1 MSKKL
6 IMQTEIMHMGTN
18 ARIISKVLTKYRNTF
33 FALKELINNSI
44 MAKATRIE
52 ISFVPE
58 GTEQMLQYRPVNEII
73 VKDNGVGVPYSDFYK
88 SIMEVATDNKADGL
102 GIGRFGGLQIG
113 KKMTIETVAY
123 DAVCG
128 AYTKTAV
135 SISLDDFQGDDLSN
149 KEFVVRKETL
159 KKAVN
164 SYYKVHISDLY
175 HYDSKCPLKN
185 KLVNEFVSVED
196 FSNKLFQHYPLY
208 IFDEKLTFL
217 VNGRELNRL
226 DFVVDDPRRKEL
238 EYTDTEGKSHNVIF
252 YYYSLRLEDN
262 KVRLFLQVNSGDVDT
277 TALELTYNT
286 IWYSPIM
293 GAQYVIIQSDYIT
306 KDLCDNFILADFREK
321 EWDNFASFIKDSID
335 HYYKEGDL
343 KYNSFLRELSSDKHY
358 PFNDVE
364 KKNSPFFVDVFNKSA
379 FYIEEDLKL
388 VQNNSAD
395 KKLIY
400 ALLKKVI
407 ESGDVKFIVEN
418 VLGLSKNS
426 QKKLT
431 ELLDRSSLDDIVAFS
446 STVSQKMSTVDFL
459 YQITVDNQAKS
470 VEALKNIDGI
480 VSRSLWIVGE
490 EYSNSIAN
498 IKDTVTQEQLDRLFR
513 TYVFNK
519 PSKKHN
525 NLIESCK
532 RALKLVE
539 DSVLYNERQLGNGNK
554 EILAIN
560 FKRPSCC
567 FSQMDLTYVDSY
579 IYAIQS
585 QPQFVKMNTYYK
597 LFFVVYEMSDYVRSK
612 VNSSKNKNTPFLY
625 NEINEGDT
633 HIQTYI
639 VQWNELIGY
648 NRRELSCMSETLRLR
663 QEDAQ
668 ALFLAEYAELLE
680 RKKKGCLTFVGE
692 RR

>member
-1 MSKKL
+1 
-6 IMQTEIMHMGTN
+6 MQTEIMHMGTN

-33 FALKELINNSI
+33 YALKELINNSI
-44 MAKATRIE
+44 MAKSTRIE
-52 ISFVPE
+52 ISLIPK
-58 GTEQMLQYRPVNEII
+58 GTEEMFQYRPVNEII
-73 VKDNGVGVPYSDFYK
+73 VKDNGIGVPYSEFYK

-123 DAVCG
+123 DGVCD
-128 AYTKTAV
+128 AFTKTAV

-149 KEFVVRKETL
+149 KEFVVKREILT
-159 KKAVN
+159 KATN

-175 HYDSKCPLKN
+175 HYDLDCPLKN
-185 KLVNEFVSVED
+185 KLVNDFVSVKD

-208 IFDEKLTFL
+208 IFDEKVTFF
-217 VNGRELNRL
+217 VNGRELKRL
-226 DFVVDDPRRKEL
+226 DFVVDTPQCKTL
-238 EYTDTEGKSHNVIF
+238 EYTDTEGKTHSVIF
-252 YYYSLRLEDN
+252 YYYSLNLEDN
-262 KVRLFLQVNSGDVDT
+262 KVRLFLQVNSGSIDT

-321 EWDNFASFIKDSID
+321 EWDNFAAFIKESID
-335 HYYKEGDL
+335 QHYKEGDL
-343 KYNSFLRELSSDKHY
+343 KYNSFLEQLASDKHY

-364 KKNSPFFVDVFNKSA
+364 KKNSPLFVDVFNKSA

-407 ESGDVKFIVEN
+407 ESGDVRFLVEN
-418 VLGLSKNS
+418 VLGLSKSS

-446 STVSQKMSTVDFL
+446 SKVSQKLSTIDLL
-459 YQITVDNQAKS
+459 YQATITDQAKCI
-470 VEALKNIDGI
+470 EALKNIDVI
-480 VSRSLWIVGE
+480 VSRNLWIIGE
-490 EYSNSIAN
+490 EYSNSIAS
-498 IKDTVTQEQLDRLFR
+498 IKDIAAQEQLDKLFH
-513 TYVFNK
+513 TYVLNK
-519 PSKKHN
+519 PSKKSN
-525 NLIESCK
+525 NLIDSCK
-532 RALKLVE
+532 KSLKSVDDL
-539 DSVLYNERQLGNGNK
+539 VLYNERQTGNGNR

-560 FKRPSCC
+560 FRRPSCC
-567 FSQMDLTYVDSY
+567 FNQIDLTNVDSY

-612 VNSSKNKNTPFLY
+612 VNVSRGKYAPFLY
-625 NEINEGDT
+625 QEINDGDT
-633 HIQTYI
+633 HIQAYI

-668 ALFLAEYAELLE
+668 ALFLTEYSGLLE
-680 RKKKGCLTFVGE
+680 RRRKGYLTFVGDG
-692 RR
+692 R